1 MPEKRQPTD
10 SLPVGD
16 TMPKL
21 PTLHWLPAPQ
31 GYAERLARWRELW
44 LIEQQMRA
52 ADPDYAGALP
62 FAPRE
67 AGANIQTEN
76 SRWQRRPETD
86 LSRIEPDKS
95 KGDSLF
101 AHRDAQIADSQW
113 RRLADPGIA
122 DIAPEVGQIR
132 LLAGWLVPEA
142 RRPVYV
148 AVLFAWEGNVFLIA
162 PYGPFPEPAT
172 TAELLTGRPAAALRV
187 LALWNG
193 RTVPP
198 ALLAEGSRFVDR
210 LAPEELQ
217 AARTVF
223 RHAFSGE
230 DMPEEVWSRVGCPIV
245 HPRDPRIAYQ
255 DEETQLLTTLTSL
268 ADTKAENSLVE
279 SQPKETPRFGTEPSR
294 TSGRGGIQ
302 VPLQA
307 AWHHEQFSLS
317 AAPLAEV
324 GHQKFLA
331 PEFKVEI
338 VARFDPSA
346 PRRWIVVYP
355 QDGPGL
361 SRALHGC
368 RVLIRTKD
376 KSEWREAAP
385 INDCMVDL
393 PVEATEFILLTSN
406 GTEIK
411 IVPIA

>member
-1 MPEKRQPTD
+1 
-10 SLPVGD
+10 
-16 TMPKL
+16 MPKL

-62 FAPRE
+62 FVPRE

-86 LSRIEPDKS
+86 LSGVEPDKS
-95 KGDSLF
+95 EGDSLF

-172 TAELLTGRPAAALRV
+172 TAELLTGRLAAPLRV

-210 LAPEELQ
+210 LAPEEVQ

-230 DMPEEVWSRVGCPIV
+230 DIPEEVWSRVGCPIV

-255 DEETQLLTTLTSL
+255 DEETRLLATLTSL
-268 ADTKAENSLVE
+268 TEDTAANQGTTSQTGQPRRSQIPPSETFRREGIRVPPQPALQHVE
-279 SQPKETPRFGTEPSR
+279 LSF
-294 TSGRGGIQ
+294 
-302 VPLQA
+302 
-307 AWHHEQFSLS
+307 S
-317 AAPLAEV
+317 AAPLADV
-324 GHQKFLA
+324 SHS
-331 PEFKVEI
+331 EFFVASSNAKI
-338 VARFDPSA
+338 VAHFNPGT
-346 PRRWIVVYP
+346 PRRWLVVWT
-355 QDGPGL
+355 QDGNAL
-361 SRALHGC
+361 SKSLDGC
-368 RVLIRTKD
+368 RVLIRTKQKPD
-376 KSEWREAAP
+376 WHEAAT
-385 INDCMVDL
+385 IQNSGVDL
-393 PVEATEFILLTSN
+393 PHKATEFRLITTE
-406 GTEIK
+406 GTEIEIK
-411 IVPIA
+411 PVT